1 MAQKQ
6 TGLIIWLSV
15 FAVLFIMASV
25 FWYMSYTDGQKLQ
38 TDLATAQKGK
48 QDDTRAIQ
56 DQVEQLKALKT
67 KMGFGQD
74 VPTGHNDS
82 GDQQTVLAQADQDI
96 TRLAGNGTGA
106 PPNYRGAL
114 IQESAENDNNSF
126 NATERQRLLDEK
138 QRELVA
144 TIAQKDEEIR
154 KHREARETAEQE
166 LVKQEAAHSEEMQ
179 RLEQQNDQ
187 LRQEK
192 TQNEQEFAAYR
203 VTAERQIQDLNED
216 INGYRDAVVT
226 LRQRLREKE
235 DLAFFRPDG
244 TINTVD
250 HLARR
255 VYIDLGAADGLRV
268 GVSFSVYE
276 QGHSGV
282 GKANTTDIKGKIEV
296 TRLLG
301 PHRAEA
307 AIVKEEQGATISED
321 DPIFSPLFQSGQAL
335 EVVVLGGLTVDGL
348 SREQFRSQVRA
359 SGSRIAVEVNDKGE
373 FVDGRGNVITAEEAQ
388 NLITPRVRFVVVG
401 DLGDLNTKDQKLQ
414 VLYEKIQQNAQL
426 LRKEA
431 EKKGIYEVGLSTFLE
446 HIGYNRK
453 QVSWTPENEE
463 PFPGVLVN
471 GARSAKVNGSM
482 GNRASSASISG
493 VYSGRRRTPSVSTG
507 TTSKYYKQ

>member
-6 TGLIIWLSV
+6 TGLVIWLSV
-15 FAVLFIMASV
+15 FAVLFVMTAV
-25 FWYMSYTDGQKLQ
+25 FWYMTYTDGQKMQ
-38 TDLATAQKGK
+38 VDLAAAQKSK

-56 DQVEQLKALKT
+56 DQVAQLKLLKER
-67 KMGFGQD
+67 MGFGED
-74 VPTGHNDS
+74 VPVGHNDS
-82 GDQQTVLAQADQDI
+82 SAEEAINAMSQQDI
-96 TRLAGNGTGA
+96 VQYAGDGSGA

-114 IQESAENDNNSF
+114 MKESAENANNSF

-138 QRELVA
+138 QRELLA

-166 LVKQEAAHSEEMQ
+166 LVKQEAAHSEEMR

-192 TQNEQEFAAYR
+192 TQKEQEFAAYR

-255 VYIDLGAADGLRV
+255 AYIDLGAADGLRV

-282 GKANTTDIKGKIEV
+282 GKANTNDIKGKIEV

-307 AIVKEEQGATISED
+307 AIVDEVAGATIAED

-335 EVVVLGGLTVDGL
+335 EVAVLGGLTVDGL
-348 SREQFRSQVRA
+348 SREQFRSQVRD
-359 SGSRIAVEVNDKGE
+359 SGSRIAVEVNAQGE
-373 FVDGRGNVITAEEAQ
+373 FIDGRGNVITAEEAQ
-388 NLITPRVRFVVVG
+388 DLITPRVRFIVVG
-401 DLGDLNTKDQKLQ
+401 DLGDPNTKDPKL
-414 VLYEKIQQNAQL
+414 VSLFEKIQRNAQL

-463 PFPGVLVN
+463 PFPGILTN
-471 GARSAKVNGSM
+471 GARSARVNGSM
-482 GNRASSASISG
+482 GNRASSAAISG
-493 VYSGRRRTPSVSTG
+493 VYSGRRRQQPVSTG
-507 TTSKYYKQ
+507 TTSKYYKN